1 MRFSKGDFHF
11 KSDIHFLKS
20 EGRRASQLF
29 SKAKSAIAGT
39 IVVLLMLG
47 ALPTAAGA
55 VTTVTSGTTVTD
67 TYAYT
72 GNTETLT
79 VPTNVT
85 QLTLTVTGAE
95 GAQGGRDSAGTAPPG
110 GYQGVVSGTLAVTP
124 GQVLTIGVG
133 KGGTNS
139 PDWNTCTAGANQ
151 ATGDPND
158 AVGGTNPL
166 GGFAGGA
173 GGAPGPSGCSGYGG
187 SGGAASVVEI
197 GTSGSPSSVATI
209 VAGGSGG
216 SGGSGQFS
224 PTMGQISLPTF
235 GARSD
240 ETVTTGEDGESV
252 YTACHQVTGQQCDGG
267 GGAGGGGGAQGGS
280 NGFVEF
286 GAGTSDEWFGLGGYP
301 GENSAGG
308 LSGLTSQYSYYSND
322 NANGSVVISYAS
334 GASSSPTNVSGAP
347 GNTNVGVYWST
358 PASDGGAS
366 INSYVVQY
374 ATSPFT
380 SWTTASMCT
389 SVATTCTV
397 TGLANGSGYE
407 FEVAAVNSLGQS
419 AFSTPSTVITPSG
432 PPSAPTISSV
442 SPSDGSLSVAFT
454 AASSSLPILDYQ
466 YSLDGGITWVSSGVT
481 SSPLVIGG
489 LTNGTQ
495 YSIEI
500 EGVNAS
506 GDGAASL
513 PSSAMPSA
521 MPGAPTITAITPGS
535 DGTSLGVSFVAG
547 YSGGSSILG
556 YQYATSVGAG
566 TTVFGGWTT
575 ATGTSSPLT
584 ITGLTNGTTYGV
596 EIRSQNS
603 DGYSPAS
610 VYVEGQ
616 TLTVPDQPV
625 ITSLTPSDS
634 AIQIT
639 YTPYTSAN
647 DGGSAISGIDY
658 SLDGGTTW
666 ISAGTLADPFIIS
679 SLSNGTN
686 YNVVLRADNGV
697 GSSTTSASS
706 SASPF
711 TVPGMP
717 TLALVT
723 GGSTSAQVLWSAP
736 SSNGGSPILS
746 YSALAFSASSGGSAV
761 SSCTSST
768 LTCVISGLTNDTTYY
783 FSVTATNAA
792 GVGPATEP
800 RLSALPVA
808 LPGAPTI
815 TSLSAGNSYLS
826 VPFSVGTFDS
836 HNPITSYE
844 YSIDGGATWQGATGT
859 TSPITISGL
868 SDGTT
873 YTVKLRALSVAGAG
887 AASNSES
894 ATPYEAPDV
903 TANATTSYVAG
914 SGQATVSWLAPNDNG
929 AAISS
934 YTVTAF
940 TAAISG
946 SPASTCTTSTLSCA
960 LSGLANGT
968 TYYISIQSVNVY
980 TQYSLRS
987 SPRIPVVPGTASS
1000 VTLAANPTSST
1011 YGASVTLTAT
1021 LNSGATGTVDFENNG
1036 TTIGSCGAVPIAS
1049 SSAQCVSTSL
1059 PSGTDSLQAF
1069 YSGNTAYASSVSS
1082 TSSFVVTP
1090 ATQSPLTLTS
1100 VSTAFAPSPN
1110 NNVTLTTTGGSTAG
1124 AVSYAVDS
1132 AGNSAGCSVNGSSLV
1147 YTSAGSCSIT
1157 ATMAGSAGYGAVS
1170 SSDTTFSVN
1179 QASPSVTLAAN
1190 PTSSTF
1196 GASVTLTAT
1205 LNSGA
1210 TGTVDFENGGVTVD
1224 SCGAVPLVSSSA
1236 QCVTTDLPEGS
1247 DALQVV
1253 YSGDTN
1259 YQSTTSTS
1267 ESFMVG
1273 LSTQA
1278 PLSVTSISG
1287 TTGFDL
1293 TLTSSGGSGT
1303 GSISYVVSDGTATC
1317 SEPSPGVVT
1326 VNGAGTCIVTAT
1338 KAGDANYS
1346 SSSSAATTVTFSAV
1360 QTLSFTSSAPTVAVM
1375 GATYAPSASS
1385 TANLAVTVSV
1395 DSSSNSV
1402 CSLNAGV
1409 VTFLT
1414 PGNCVLDANQAGD
1427 STHAAATQ
1435 VQQTIAVTAPPRGT
1449 TPTTPTAPSA
1459 PSAPSNVTSTIDG
1472 NSATISWSAPPSNGG
1487 STVTGY
1493 SVTAEPGNE
1502 HCTTTGATTCTM
1514 TGLSSTKTYTFSVV
1528 AINASGTSSAG
1539 SAASTPL
1546 ATPTISVKAS
1556 VAVVNWKAPSGS
1568 LSGKVGK
1575 YYITVEPGN
1584 EHCTTSGATTC
1595 TISGLPIAST
1605 FTVKVA
1611 YLGSNGLP
1619 LATVDG
1625 QTAAQFAVTTNFSN
1639 ASSALSAS
1647 DERALVSLA
1656 KRIVKSGTHSLTVLG
1671 YTSDV
1676 GSASYNQLLSRE
1688 RASSVGAFLLSEVH
1702 RLGDHSLVLH
1712 ESGKGILVTGSNAAQ
1727 DRMVKIVS

>member
-1 MRFSKGDFHF
+1 MQFFKGEFHNH
-11 KSDIHFLKS
+11 SGIHFWSVRGNRISRLLRMIR
-20 EGRRASQLF
+20 G
-29 SKAKSAIAGT
+29 AIAGT
-39 IVVLLMLG
+39 MVALLVLG
-47 ALPTAAGA
+47 ALPMAANA
-55 VTTVTSGTTVTD
+55 VTTSTSGTTVTD
-67 TYAYT
+67 TYGYT
-72 GNTETLT
+72 GSTETLT
-79 VPTNVT
+79 VPANVT
-85 QLTLTVTGAE
+85 QLTLSVTGAE

-124 GQVLTIGVG
+124 GEVLTIGVG

-139 PDWNTCTAGANQ
+139 PDWNACTPGANQ

-187 SGGAASVVEI
+187 SGGAASVVEV
-197 GTSGSPSSVATI
+197 GTSSSPSSVATV

-235 GARSD
+235 SARSD
-240 ETVTTGEDGESV
+240 ATSTTGEDGESV

-267 GGAGGGGGAQGGS
+267 GGAGGGGGVQGGS

-301 GENSAGG
+301 GENSDGG

-347 GNTNVGVYWST
+347 GNANVGVYWST

-366 INSYVVQY
+366 ITGYVVRY

-397 TGLANGSGYE
+397 TGLTNGSGYE

-419 AFSTPSTVITPSG
+419 AFSAASTVITPSG
-432 PPSAPTISSV
+432 PPGSPTISSV
-442 SPSDGSLSVAFT
+442 TPSDGSLSVAFT
-454 AASSSLPILDYQ
+454 GASSSLPILDYQ
-466 YSLDGGITWVSSGVT
+466 YSLDGGATWISSGVT
-481 SSPLVIGG
+481 SSPLVISG

-495 YSIEI
+495 YSLEI
-500 EGVNAS
+500 EGVNAA
-506 GDGAASL
+506 GDGSASL
-513 PSSAMPSA
+513 PSSATPSA

-547 YSGGSSILG
+547 YSGGSTISS

-566 TTVFGGWTT
+566 TTAFGGWTT

-625 ITSLTPSDS
+625 ITSLTASDS
-634 AIQIT
+634 AIQVA
-639 YTPYTSAN
+639 YTPYDTTN

-666 ISAGTLADPFIIS
+666 ISAGTLANPFTIS
-679 SLSNGTN
+679 SLSNGST

-697 GSSTTSASS
+697 GPSAASAPS
-706 SASPF
+706 SATPL

-736 SSNGGSPILS
+736 SSNGGSPILNYTAS
-746 YSALAFSASSGGSAV
+746 AFSASSGGSAV

-768 LTCVISGLTNDTTYY
+768 LTCSVSGLSNDTTYY

-808 LPGAPTI
+808 LPAAPTI
-815 TSLSAGNSYLS
+815 TSLTAGNAYISAA
-826 VPFSVGTFDS
+826 FNAGTFDVN
-836 HNPITSYE
+836 NPIASYQ
-844 YSIDGGATWQGATGT
+844 YSTDGGATWQSASGT
-859 TSPITISGL
+859 TSPMTISGL
-868 SDGTT
+868 NDGTA
-873 YTVKLRALSVAGAG
+873 YSIKLRALSVAGAG

-894 ATPYEAPDV
+894 ATPYEAPDA

-914 SGQATVSWLAPNDNG
+914 SGQATVSWLAPNNNG

-946 SPASTCTTSTLSCA
+946 SQASTCTTSSLSCT
-960 LSGLANGT
+960 LSGLSNGT

-1000 VTLAANPTSST
+1000 VSLAASPTSST

-1021 LNSGATGTVDFENNG
+1021 LNSGATGTVNFEEGG
-1036 TTIGSCGAVPIAS
+1036 TTIGACGAVTIAS
-1049 SSAQCVSTSL
+1049 SSAQCVTTSL
-1059 PSGTDSLQAF
+1059 PSGTDSLQAY
-1069 YSGNTAYASSVSS
+1069 YSGNTTYASSVSVP
-1082 TSSFVVTP
+1082 SSFVVTP
-1090 ATQSPLTLTS
+1090 ATQSSLTLTS
-1100 VSTAFAPSPN
+1100 ISTTYAPSPN
-1110 NNVTLTTTGGSTAG
+1110 NNVALTTTGGSTAG
-1124 AVSYAVDS
+1124 AVTYVVDG
-1132 AGNSAGCSVNGSSLV
+1132 AGNSAGCTVNGSSLV
-1147 YTSAGSCSIT
+1147 YTSAGTCSIT
-1157 ATMAGSAGYGAVS
+1157 ATMAGNAGYGAVS
-1170 SSDTTFSVN
+1170 SSDTSFSVN
-1179 QASPSVTLAAN
+1179 QASPSVTLATN
-1190 PTSSTF
+1190 PTSSSY

-1205 LNSGA
+1205 LTSGA
-1210 TGTVDFENGGVTVD
+1210 SGTVDFQDGGVTVD
-1224 SCGAVPLVSSSA
+1224 SCGTVTLVSSSA
-1236 QCVTTDLPEGS
+1236 QCVTTDLPGGS
-1247 DALQVV
+1247 DVLQVV

-1259 YQSTTSTS
+1259 FQSATSAS
-1267 ESFMVG
+1267 VNFAVG
-1273 LSTQA
+1273 LATQA
-1278 PLSVTSISG
+1278 PLVVTSISG

-1303 GSISYVVSDGTATC
+1303 GSVSYVVSNGTATC
-1317 SEPSPGVVT
+1317 SEPSAGVLAVS
-1326 VNGAGTCIVTAT
+1326 GAGTCIVTAT
-1338 KAGDANYS
+1338 RAGDVNYS
-1346 SSSSAATTVTFSAV
+1346 SGSSAATTVTFSAV
-1360 QTLSFTSSAPTVAVM
+1360 QTLSFTTTPPTHAVVD
-1375 GATYAPSASS
+1375 ATYTPSATS
-1385 TANLAVTVSV
+1385 TANLTVSV
-1395 DSSSNSV
+1395 SIDPSSSAV

-1409 VTFLT
+1409 VTFLA

-1435 VQQTIAVTAPPRGT
+1435 VQQSIVVAARSVT
-1449 TPTTPTAPSA
+1449 TPTTPVAPSA
-1459 PSAPSNVTSTIDG
+1459 PSAPTNVTTTING
-1472 NSATISWSAPPSNGG
+1472 NSATVSWSASAND

-1493 SVTAEPGNE
+1493 TVTAEPGGE
-1502 HCTTTGATTCTM
+1502 QCTTTVATTCTM
-1514 TGLSSTKTYTFSVV
+1514 TGLSPNKTYTFSVV
-1528 AINASGTSSAG
+1528 AMNATGSSSSG
-1539 SAASTPL
+1539 SASSSSV
-1546 ATPTISVKAS
+1546 ATPTISVNAS
-1556 VAVVNWKAPSGS
+1556 VAVVNWKAPSGAMS
-1568 LSGKVGK
+1568 AKVDK

-1595 TISGLPIAST
+1595 TISGLPISAT

-1611 YLGSNGLP
+1611 YLGSNGLT
-1619 LATVDG
+1619 LATADG
-1625 QTAAQFAVTTNFSN
+1625 QTAAHFAVTTNFAFS
-1639 ASSALSAS
+1639 SSALTTS
-1647 DERALVSLA
+1647 DQQALIRLA
-1656 KRIVKSGTHSLTVLG
+1656 KRIVKSKIHSLTVLG
-1671 YTSDV
+1671 YTDSV
-1676 GSASYNQLLSRE
+1676 GSASFNEALSSE
-1688 RASSVGAFLLSEVH
+1688 RAKSVGAFLLSQVH
-1702 RLGDHSLVLH
+1702 RLGDHSLILH
-1712 ESGKGILVTGSNAAQ
+1712 ESGKGILATGSNAANS
-1727 DRMVKIVS
+1727 RMVKIIS